1 MKMIDEIKEKSKELI
16 KLIPSKP
23 LFLSLEEAL
32 LLYKYLN
39 ILERKIDCVLFRLN
53 EKILEEVRNE

>member
-16 KLIPSKP
+16 NIIPSKP
-23 LFLSLEEAL
+23 LELSLEEVL

-53 EKILEEVRNE
+53 EKILEEVRK

>member
-1 MKMIDEIKEKSKELI
+1 LI

-39 ILERKIDCVLFRLN
+39 ILERKVDCVLFRLN
-53 EKILEEVRNE
+53 EKILEEVRK